1 MYYFRVSVANE
12 IGPLIKKESQV
23 EKMRKAYVV
32 AAKRSAIGSFL
43 GGLTNV
49 KLAEMGST
57 VLKETIKQAGI
68 DPKDIDE
75 CIIGNVIAAGLGQN
89 IARQVALGAGIPE
102 TVCAQ
107 SINMLCGSGLKAVME
122 ATIRIQAGFGD
133 IFVAGGVESMTN
145 APLLI
150 PSSVRTGMKMGDMK
164 IVDSMLHDGL
174 TDGMYNIHMG
184 VTADNIAKKYS
195 ITREEQDAF
204 AYASQQ
210 KAIAAVDSGRFK
222 DEIVPIEVKMRKETV
237 VFDTDEHP
245 NRKSTPEKLAKL
257 RPAFT
262 PDGSVTAGNASGIND
277 GASFTIVV
285 SEDALKKYNL
295 TPLCEVVGIGQ
306 GGVDPRVMGL
316 GPTPAILNALKYADM
331 SIDEMEL
338 VELNEAF
345 AAQSLGV
352 IHELVEATGMDK
364 AKFMEKTNVN
374 GGAIA
379 LGHPVGASGNRI
391 LVTLIHEMQKR
402 DLHVGLASLCIGGGM
417 GAAVIVK
424 RP

>member
-1 MYYFRVSVANE
+1 
-12 IGPLIKKESQV
+12 
-23 EKMRKAYVV
+23 MRKAYVV
-32 AAKRSAIGSFL
+32 AAKRSAIGSFM

-49 KLAEMGST
+49 KLADLGAT

-75 CIIGNVIAAGLGQN
+75 AIIGNVISAGLGQN

-102 TVCAQ
+102 EVCAQ

-145 APLLI
+145 APYLV
-150 PSSVRTGMKMGDMK
+150 PSNVRTGCKMGDMK
-164 IVDSMLHDGL
+164 MVDSMIHDGL

-184 VTADNIAKKYS
+184 VTADNIAKKYN
-195 ITREEQDAF
+195 ITREAQDEF

-210 KAIAAVDSGRFK
+210 KAIAAIDSGRFK
-222 DEIVPIEVKMRKETV
+222 DEIVPVEVKMRKETV
-237 VFDTDEHP
+237 IFDTDEHP
-245 NRKSTPEKLAKL
+245 NRKSTPEKMAKL

-262 PDGSVTAGNASGIND
+262 QDGTVTAANASGIND

-295 TPLCEVVGIGQ
+295 TPLCEVIGIGQ

-316 GPTPAILNALKYADM
+316 GPTPAILNALKYADLK
-331 SIDEMEL
+331 IEDMEL

-364 AKFMEKTNVN
+364 EAFMAKTNVN

-402 DLHVGLASLCIGGGM
+402 DVKIGLASLCIGGGM

>member
-1 MYYFRVSVANE
+1 M
-12 IGPLIKKESQV
+12 K
-23 EKMRKAYVV
+23 KAYVV
-32 AAKRSAIGSFL
+32 AAKRSAIGSFM

-49 KLAEMGST
+49 KLADLGAT

-75 CIIGNVIAAGLGQN
+75 AIIGNVISAGLGQN
-89 IARQVALGAGIPE
+89 IARQVALNAGIPE
-102 TVCAQ
+102 EVCAQ

-145 APLLI
+145 APYLV
-150 PSSVRTGMKMGDMK
+150 PSSVRTGCKMGDMK
-164 IVDSMLHDGL
+164 MVDSMIHDGL
-174 TDGMYNIHMG
+174 TDGIYNIHMG
-184 VTADNIAKKYS
+184 VTADNIAKKYNIS
-195 ITREEQDAF
+195 REAQDEF

-210 KAIAAVDSGRFK
+210 KAIAAIDSGRFK
-222 DEIVPIEVKMRKETV
+222 DEIVPVEVKMRKETV

-245 NRKSTPEKLAKL
+245 NRKSTPEKMAKL

-262 PDGSVTAGNASGIND
+262 PDGTVTAANASGIND

-295 TPLCEVVGIGQ
+295 TPLCEVIGIGQ

-331 SIDEMEL
+331 KIEELEL

-352 IHELVEATGMDK
+352 IHELEEATGMDRE
-364 AKFMEKTNVN
+364 AFMAKTNVN

-402 DLHVGLASLCIGGGM
+402 DLKIGLASLCIGGGM

>member
-1 MYYFRVSVANE
+1 M
-12 IGPLIKKESQV
+12 K
-23 EKMRKAYVV
+23 KAYVV
-32 AAKRSAIGSFL
+32 AAKRSAIGSFM

-49 KLAEMGST
+49 KLVDLGAT

-68 DPKDIDE
+68 DPVNIDE
-75 CIIGNVIAAGLGQN
+75 VICGNVISAGLGQN
-89 IARQVALGAGIPE
+89 IGRQVSLAAGIPE

-122 ATIRIQAGFGD
+122 ATIRIQSGFGD

-145 APLLI
+145 APFLV
-150 PSSVRTGMKMGDMK
+150 PSSVRTGCKMGDMK
-164 IVDSMLHDGL
+164 MVDSMLHDGL

-184 VTADNIAKKYS
+184 VTADNIAKKYG

-210 KAIAAVDSGRFK
+210 KAITAVDSGRFK
-222 DEIVPIEVKMRKETV
+222 DEIVPVAVKARKETIM
-237 VFDTDEHP
+237 FDTDEHP
-245 NRKSTPEKLAKL
+245 NRKSTPEKLAGL
-257 RPAFT
+257 RAAFT

-277 GASFTIVV
+277 GASFTIIA
-285 SEDALKKYNL
+285 SEDAVKKYNL
-295 TPLCEVVGIGQ
+295 TPICEVVGIGQ

-316 GPTPAILNALKYADM
+316 GPTPAILNALKYADLKL
-331 SIDEMEL
+331 DEMDL

-352 IHELVEATGMDK
+352 IHELVEATGIDR
-364 AKFMEKTNVN
+364 AKFLEKTNVN

-391 LVTLIHEMQKR
+391 LVTLIHEMIKR
-402 DLHVGLASLCIGGGM
+402 DNKVGLASLCIGGGM

>member
-1 MYYFRVSVANE
+1 
-12 IGPLIKKESQV
+12 
-23 EKMRKAYVV
+23 MRKAYIV
-32 AAKRSAIGSFL
+32 AAKRSAIGSFM
-43 GGLTNV
+43 GGLTNI
-49 KLAEMGST
+49 KLVDLGAT
-57 VLKETIKQAGI
+57 VLKETIKQSGI

-75 CIIGNVIAAGLGQN
+75 VLVGNVIAAGLGQN
-89 IARQVALGAGIPE
+89 IGRQVSIAAGIPVE
-102 TVCAQ
+102 VCAQ

-122 ATIRIQAGFGD
+122 AAIRIQAGFGD
-133 IFVAGGVESMTN
+133 VYVAGGVESMTN
-145 APLLI
+145 APFLV
-150 PSSVRTGMKMGDMK
+150 PSKVRNGVKMGDMK
-164 IVDSMLHDGL
+164 LVDSMLHDGL

-184 VTADNIAKKYS
+184 VTADNIAKKYDIS
-195 ITREEQDAF
+195 REAQDEF

-210 KAIAAVDSGRFK
+210 KAIAAIDSGRFK
-222 DEIVPIEVKMRKETV
+222 DEIVPVEVPGRKGTV
-237 VFDTDEHP
+237 NIFDTDEHP
-245 NRKSTPEKLAKL
+245 NRTTTMEKMAKL

-262 PDGSVTAGNASGIND
+262 PDGTVTAGNASGIND

-295 TPLCEVVGIGQ
+295 TPMAEIIGFGQ

-331 SIDEMEL
+331 KIEDMEL

-352 IHELVEATGMDK
+352 IHELEEATGMDRE
-364 AKFMEKTNVN
+364 AFMAKTNVN

-391 LVTLIHEMQKR
+391 IVTLLYEMEKR
-402 DLHVGLASLCIGGGM
+402 GLHIGLASLCIGGGQ
-417 GAAVIVK
+417 GCAVIVK

>member
-1 MYYFRVSVANE
+1 
-12 IGPLIKKESQV
+12 
-23 EKMRKAYVV
+23 MRKAYIV
-32 AAKRSAIGSFL
+32 AAKRSAIGSFM

-49 KLAEMGST
+49 KLVDLGAT

-68 DPKDIDE
+68 DPAKIDE
-75 CIIGNVIAAGLGQN
+75 VIVGNVIAAGLGQN
-89 IARQVALGAGIPE
+89 IGRQVSIAAGVPVE
-102 TVCAQ
+102 VCAQ

-122 ATIRIQAGFGD
+122 ATMRIQCGFGD

-145 APLLI
+145 APYLV
-150 PSSVRTGMKMGDMK
+150 PSKVRNGVKMGDLTM
-164 IVDSMLHDGL
+164 VDSMLHDGL

-184 VTADNIAKKYS
+184 VTADNIAKKYG
-195 ITREEQDAF
+195 ITREDQDAF

-222 DEIVPIEVKMRKETV
+222 DEIVPVEVPGRKGAVT

-245 NRKSTPEKLAKL
+245 NRTSTPEKMAKL

-262 PDGSVTAGNASGIND
+262 ADGTVTAANASGIND
-277 GASFTIVV
+277 GASFTIIA
-285 SEDALKKYNL
+285 SEDAVAKYGL
-295 TPLCEVVGIGQ
+295 TPLAEVVGIGQ

-316 GPTPAILNALKYADM
+316 GPTPAILNALHYADM
-331 SIDEMEL
+331 KIEDMDL

-352 IHELVEATGMDK
+352 IHELEEATGMDR
-364 AKFMEKTNVN
+364 AAFMEKTNVN

-391 LVTLIHEMQKR
+391 LVSLLYEMEKR
-402 DLHVGLASLCIGGGM
+402 DVKTGLASLCIGGGQ
-417 GAAVIVK
+417 GAAVIIK